1 MRQAFVSAIAFV
13 GFSASAFAEGN
24 PVLGK
29 KFFKK
34 CVSRQAIEEG
44 KRKLGPSL
52 FGIVGRQ
59 AGNVEGFKYSKPM
72 SAADFFWNEETLTGF
87 LRTPKKFMKG
97 TRMSFPGV
105 TKDADMANVLAYLN
119 TL

>member
-1 MRQAFVSAIAFV
+1 MRQAFVAAIAFV

-24 PVLGK
+24 PDLGK

-34 CVSRQAIEEG
+34 CVSCQAIEEG

-72 SAADFFWNEETLTGF
+72 SAADFFELF
-87 LRTPKKFMKG
+87 I
-97 TRMSFPGV
+97 GV
-105 TKDADMANVLAYLN
+105 TDSVAAHDSLYCFC
-119 TL
+119 